1 MKRLTLAQWMI
12 KHQVSS
18 QHTNINL
25 AVSRALNS
33 IDLEEK
39 HIKKTNAIC
48 QI

>member
-1 MKRLTLAQWMI
+1 MKRLTLAQWMS

-25 AVSRALNS
+25 AISRALNS
-33 IDLEEK
+33 VDLEEK
-39 HIKKTNAIC
+39 HINKTNVAC